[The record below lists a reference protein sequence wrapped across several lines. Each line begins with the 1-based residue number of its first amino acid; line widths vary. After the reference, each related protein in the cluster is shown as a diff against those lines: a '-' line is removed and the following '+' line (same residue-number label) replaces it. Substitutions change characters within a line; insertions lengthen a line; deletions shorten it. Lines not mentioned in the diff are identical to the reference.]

1 MEYIGKVFRPPSEA
15 RSLIIQCTIG
25 CSHNKCTFCGMY
37 KEDEFRIR
45 PLEDV
50 LRDLEEM
57 SRYGQVYR
65 RIFLADG
72 DALILPM
79 EHLKT
84 LLTKIAELFPKVERV
99 GIYAS
104 PKSIAT
110 KTVEQLK
117 ELKELGLGIAYL
129 GVESGSDLILEKMK
143 KGVTAEELLHQGQ
156 KLKDAGI
163 DLSVTLI
170 SGLGG
175 KEHTLEHATESAKF
189 ISTLQPNYLGLLTL
203 MLEPQTELYQDI
215 QQGRFELLTPSEV
228 LEETRLFVSLV
239 EGKDI
244 VFRSNHASNYLS
256 LGGVLDQEKERILK
270 DIDEA
275 MEDIRYLRHE
285 SHRRL

>member
-215 QQGRFELLTPSEV
+215 QQGRFELLTPTEV

>member
-25 CSHNKCTFCGMY
+25 CSHNKCAFCGMY

-45 PLEDV
+45 PLDDV

-129 GVESGSDLILEKMK
+129 GVESGSDLILEMMK
-143 KGVTAEELLHQGQ
+143 KGVSAEELLHQGQ

-256 LGGVLDQEKERILK
+256 LGGVLDQEKQRILK

-275 MEDIRYLRHE
+275 MEDMQYLRHE

>member
-15 RSLIIQCTIG
+15 RSLIVQCTIG
-25 CSHNKCTFCGMY
+25 CSHNKCAFCGMY

-45 PLEDV
+45 PLDDV

-143 KGVTAEELLHQGQ
+143 KGVSAEELLHQGQ

-215 QQGRFELLTPSEV
+215 QQGRFELLTPTEV